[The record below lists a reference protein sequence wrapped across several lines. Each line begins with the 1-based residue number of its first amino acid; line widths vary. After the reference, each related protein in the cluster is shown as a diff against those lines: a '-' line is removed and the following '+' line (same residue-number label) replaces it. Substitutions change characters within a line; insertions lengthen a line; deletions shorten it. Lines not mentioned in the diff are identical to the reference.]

1 MAMPRAFRQPRFLE
15 GVRAPLAAAVL
26 VAFLVD
32 LALQPPVSGLELAA
46 RALGFAV
53 AAAIQVLLGMWFG
66 KRTWPR
72 RGRRL
77 ARSVVKRAFRGETKP
92 IVFLSDRPDI
102 DPHLGR
108 RVLEVLGFAAGASVV
123 LAAILPFL
131 GLATVNVFALAGT
144 LSLFTLWA
152 GFVLVPY
159 WLFARMGL
167 RQVDPVRW
175 LIQPMSRRYADRL
188 RLSNGALL
196 LVALGAAINL
206 AFRAGASGEDALVGA
221 IQGLVR
227 LLAALLLIAASAA
240 VFYNQREKALVKAFE
255 EEVLHYGVRDGR
267 GLSDGDFLPRLPP
280 ARPPPPSPA
289 ANLPPLMHEYR
300 MPPPPP

>member
-1 MAMPRAFRQPRFLE
+1 MAGPLPKPRFLG
-15 GVRAPLAAAVL
+15 GVRATLVTL
-26 VAFLVD
+26 VALTFLLNLAVAPPASVLD
-32 LALQPPVSGLELAA
+32 LVS
-46 RALGFAV
+46 RALAFGIV
-53 AAAIQVLLGMWFG
+53 AGVQVLFGMWLG
-66 KRTWPR
+66 KRSWPK

-77 ARSVVKRAFRGETKP
+77 ARSLVKRMYRQERKP
-92 IVFLSDRPDI
+92 IVFLSDRPDFE
-102 DPHLGR
+102 PHLGR
-108 RVLEVLGFAAGASVV
+108 RVLEVLGFAAGASVI

-131 GLATVNVFALAGT
+131 GLATWDVFALAGT

-175 LIQPMSRRYADRL
+175 LVQPMSRRYADRL

-196 LVALGAAINL
+196 LVALGAAVNL

-221 IQGLVR
+221 ILGILPLLVLI
-227 LLAALLLIAASAA
+227 LLAAASAA
-240 VFYNQREKALVKAFE
+240 VFYMQQERALVKEFE
-255 EEVLHYGVRDGR
+255 EEVLAYGVRDGR
-267 GLSDGDFLPRLPP
+267 GLTDGDFLPRLPP
-280 ARPPPPSPA
+280 PRPPAQAPA
-289 ANLPPLMHEYR
+289 AHALPPLMHEYK